1 MQHLLASIYDS
12 RARHWKETVQW
23 QRKYLVAGVVRG
35 PVSIDSG
42 QWRAGMRPAA
52 AAGVLIFQGSDFR
65 SDCVDM

>member
-23 QRKYLVAGVVRG
+23 RRKYLVAGVVRG
-35 PVSIDSG
+35 PMCIDSG
-42 QWRAGMRPAA
+42 QGRAGMRPAA
-52 AAGVLIFQGSDFR
+52 AAGVLIFQGSDYM

>member
-35 PVSIDSG
+35 PVCIDPG
-42 QWRAGMRPAA
+42 QGRAGMRPAA
-52 AAGVLIFQGSDFR
+52 ASGVLIFQGSEYR
-65 SDCVDM
+65 SDGLDM